1 MPGGLTGPDFV
12 AFIVSNLEV
21 AKTFWTETIG
31 LQLAP
36 TSPPGAH
43 VFQTHPVS
51 FAVRSPRDG
60 ELTGVGGT
68 AIWFA
73 FEGDLDAYAA
83 LLAERKVAVSTVQP
97 GPFGRFF
104 VFPDPEGR
112 SITVYAK
119 G

>member
-12 AFIVSNLEV
+12 AFIVGNLEESK
-21 AKTFWTETIG
+21 AFWTQTIE

-36 TSPPGAH
+36 TSPPGAL
-43 VFQTHPVS
+43 VFATHPVS
-51 FAVRSPRDG
+51 FAVRSPRAG
-60 ELTGVGGT
+60 ESTGAGGT

-83 LLAERKVAVSTVQP
+83 LLTERKVAVSPVQP

-112 SITVYAK
+112 SLTVHAK
-119 G
+119 S